1 MPRAQIGLPQIIQLL
16 FSASFIGTSAYL
28 SYTLNECSCNHG
40 RIFVPNQIVMIM
52 GVLGVAF
59 TLCNCCFDKILFGHY
74 LNTVVPALVVGVCTI
89 VMATGESKCDK
100 CKTTN
105 KTCCVNFKNPAI
117 RIQSAVGVI
126 LLIWGLVAYSAKD
139 ASPYKKAEP
148 KKTQADWQTAL
159 QAAVLEK
166 VAK

>member
-59 TLCNCCFDKILFGHY
+59 TLCNCCFDINQIPLPYPPLREFRPPKIHHRQIY
-74 LNTVVPALVVGVCTI
+74 
-89 VMATGESKCDK
+89 K
-100 CKTTN
+100 
-105 KTCCVNFKNPAI
+105 
-117 RIQSAVGVI
+117 
-126 LLIWGLVAYSAKD
+126 LIF
-139 ASPYKKAEP
+139 
-148 KKTQADWQTAL
+148 
-159 QAAVLEK
+159 
-166 VAK
+166 